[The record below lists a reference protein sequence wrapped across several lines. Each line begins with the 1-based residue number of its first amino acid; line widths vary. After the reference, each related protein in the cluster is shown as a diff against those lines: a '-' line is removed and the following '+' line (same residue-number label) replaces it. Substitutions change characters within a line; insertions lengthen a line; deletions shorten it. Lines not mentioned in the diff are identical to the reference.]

1 MLLAKAMIAIYVGLA
16 LFAVVLLIRSFY
28 RPLNATP
35 EKLAAVKRVLR
46 IVWRLLFGAVAMAV
60 YALVS
65 RQYYLL
71 FASAFFL
78 ALVLP
83 ILVHYR
89 RLKSAVDPEER

>member
-1 MLLAKAMIAIYVGLA
+1 MLAKAMIAICVGIA
-16 LFAVVLLIRSFY
+16 LFAIAVLIRSFY

-35 EKLAAVKRVLR
+35 QKLAAMKRVLP
-46 IVWRLLFGAVAMAV
+46 IVWRLLFGAIAMMV
-60 YALVS
+60 YALVT

-83 ILVHYR
+83 IFVHYR
-89 RLKSAVDPEER
+89 RLKSALDTEQK